1 MSSSTPNT
9 TSATS
14 GIIDAPLSSWGI
26 FSAEASLVINEVVQ
40 SERIA
45 LAPGIGR
52 LLATAGIGAQ
62 ADVPV
67 WSDDL
72 DDLYATLLPEG
83 TKILRSVLKPQI
95 FCLSFVCL

>member
-40 SERIA
+40 SESAVCSLQRESEPK
-45 LAPGIGR
+45 LMYRCG
-52 LLATAGIGAQ
+52 AT
-62 ADVPV
+62 
-67 WSDDL
+67 
-72 DDLYATLLPEG
+72 TLMTYMLPSYQRE
-83 TKILRSVLKPQI
+83 RR
-95 FCLSFVCL
+95 FCAVF